1 MKYCSLMKAYCVT
14 KLFQV
19 DITFIDFKFV
29 KWQNFG
35 ILTKLSSYTHYY
47 LTAESGILLYYRLI
61 FYVQQR
67 ISNLHDIIM
76 MYKFIFLFK
85 RLS

>member
-1 MKYCSLMKAYCVT
+1 MQAYCVT

-19 DITFIDFKFV
+19 DINTFIDFKFV

-47 LTAESGILLYYRLI
+47 LTAES
-61 FYVQQR
+61 
-67 ISNLHDIIM
+67 DIIG
-76 MYKFIFLFK
+76 
-85 RLS
+85 